1 MTRTTR
7 TSAPHSCDVAVIG
20 AGVVGCAVARRFAL
34 AGASVVVVE
43 RGADI
48 LSGASKANS
57 AILHTGFDA
66 PPGSL
71 ELDLVKAG
79 REEYLSIH
87 RDLGLSIVK
96 TGALVCAWTDAEAD
110 GLAAIAGQGRENGI
124 ADLDVIDATAVRALM
139 PGLAPEVRAAVEVCG
154 EHVID
159 PWSAPLAY
167 VTQALALGA
176 KVWRGCE
183 LLSGRFD
190 GDWLLDTSR
199 GGLRAGAVI
208 NAAGLFGDDVDRRL
222 GLAPDFTIRPRKG
235 QFIVLDKAAARHV
248 PKIVLPVP
256 NEITKG
262 VVICPTAF
270 GNVLVGPTAEEQ
282 DDRTRATI
290 EPRRWRCCAIMA
302 AAWFPLRDVITAGHA
317 GRRGPRSALPGDRPL
332 PKAGRSRWGIRSTDL
347 QRRAGSCATALRLF
361 KKSGMPPG
369 RPPQSPPVDHPN
381 LTSRT
386 ARLAARITAKSSVT
400 AKWSPAGKSRRRWR
414 ARCHQA
420 FRRPPAADP
429 GQHGTVPGVLL
440 QRPPG
445 RDDARALPA
454 FPWPWAETDD
464 HDVIVVGG
472 GPAGV
477 AAALALRAEGVG
489 RVAIVDREP
498 VLGGATRHCAHSPFG
513 MREFGRVYLGAAYG
527 RRLERDARA
536 AGITVLTGHS
546 VTGLGDD
553 GTLSVAHPGG
563 VGTLSADRV
572 VLATGAR
579 EMPRSARMLPGD
591 RPVGILTTGALQS
604 YVAFH
609 GLMPFRRPVILGSE
623 LVTLSAVLTCL
634 THGARPVAVLETGPV
649 PLARAPLRWFPG
661 VMGVPF
667 RTGVGIVDII
677 GRDRVEA
684 VGIRRGRAGGGS
696 GLRRLLLTGRFP
708 GSRASVAGGA
718 WRRPRGPLIDQTG
731 RTANPRY
738 FAAGNLLRPVETGGW
753 AFREGRAIGRAL
765 AADLRRAPS
774 AATTVPVAVEGP
786 VKLVVPNIIRR
797 GERPAAGFDRFQLRF
812 LRPCKG
818 TLALVIDGR
827 PAHRLSGSW
836 LPERRVLMPMPTAVC
851 QADSIRFEFREDH

>member
-1 MTRTTR
+1 M
-7 TSAPHSCDVAVIG
+7 S
-20 AGVVGCAVARRFAL
+20 
-34 AGASVVVVE
+34 
-43 RGADI
+43 
-48 LSGASKANS
+48 
-57 AILHTGFDA
+57 
-66 PPGSL
+66 
-71 ELDLVKAG
+71 
-79 REEYLSIH
+79 
-87 RDLGLSIVK
+87 
-96 TGALVCAWTDAEAD
+96 
-110 GLAAIAGQGRENGI
+110 
-124 ADLDVIDATAVRALM
+124 
-139 PGLAPEVRAAVEVCG
+139 
-154 EHVID
+154 
-159 PWSAPLAY
+159 
-167 VTQALALGA
+167 
-176 KVWRGCE
+176 
-183 LLSGRFD
+183 
-190 GDWLLDTSR
+190 
-199 GGLRAGAVI
+199 
-208 NAAGLFGDDVDRRL
+208 
-222 GLAPDFTIRPRKG
+222 
-235 QFIVLDKAAARHV
+235 
-248 PKIVLPVP
+248 
-256 NEITKG
+256 
-262 VVICPTAF
+262 
-270 GNVLVGPTAEEQ
+270 
-282 DDRTRATI
+282 
-290 EPRRWRCCAIMA
+290 
-302 AAWFPLRDVITAGHA
+302 
-317 GRRGPRSALPGDRPL
+317 
-332 PKAGRSRWGIRSTDL
+332 
-347 QRRAGSCATALRLF
+347 
-361 KKSGMPPG
+361 
-369 RPPQSPPVDHPN
+369 
-381 LTSRT
+381 
-386 ARLAARITAKSSVT
+386 
-400 AKWSPAGKSRRRWR
+400 
-414 ARCHQA
+414 
-420 FRRPPAADP
+420 
-429 GQHGTVPGVLL
+429 
-440 QRPPG
+440 
-445 RDDARALPA
+445 
-454 FPWPWAETDD
+454 D

-527 RRLERDARA
+527 RRLERDVRA

-623 LVTLSAVLTCL
+623 LVTLSALLTCL

-684 VGIRRGRAGGGS
+684 VRIRRGGQEEVLDCDG
-696 GLRRLLLTGRFP
+696 LLLTGRFTP
-708 GSRASVAGGA
+708 EAALLWQAGHGVDRGSG
-718 WRRPRGPLIDQTG
+718 GPLIDQTG

-851 QADSIRFEFREDH
+851 QADSIRFEFREDR